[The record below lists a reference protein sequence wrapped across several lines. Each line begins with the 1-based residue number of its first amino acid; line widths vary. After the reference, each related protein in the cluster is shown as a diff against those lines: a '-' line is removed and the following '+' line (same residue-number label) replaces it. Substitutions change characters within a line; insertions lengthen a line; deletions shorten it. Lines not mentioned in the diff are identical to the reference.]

1 VDEPVRPRSA
11 PRRPSPR
18 RPAWPRLAIV
28 DRHIAFGVARS
39 YLIVLAVLLA
49 LFSFLALVEELED
62 LGKGRY
68 GLGDI
73 LAVVALTTPRRAL
86 DLAAITALIGSVLAM
101 GRLASDGELIALQ
114 SAGISTLR
122 IGWAAV
128 KPTLVLAT
136 VCLLAEE
143 FVVPALDQAAHVRRA
158 RAIATVSAVRSDDG
172 FWSRQGD
179 RFVRV
184 RRVSEANVLGGV
196 EVYEFDADGRL
207 RLFLAAERAEVGAG
221 REWTLTGVVE
231 KEFGSDGPRTR
242 RLPRRAWESFI
253 DRAHVDLLALP
264 PSSLSFSDLYRYV
277 AMLRASG
284 QAAARYELALWQKIS
299 LPLAAGAMV
308 LLAITFIFGLLRVA
322 SAGQRM
328 MVGTSV
334 GIAFHLGD
342 QVASR
347 VGLLLNVSPAITAL
361 APVGAV
367 LALAL
372 WLFRR
377 TH

>member
-1 VDEPVRPRSA
+1 VRPRSA
-11 PRRPSPR
+11 ARRPAPR
-18 RPAWPRLAIV
+18 RPAWPRLSIV
-28 DRHIAFGVARS
+28 DRHIGISVASS
-39 YLIVLAVLLA
+39 YLLVLAVLLT
-49 LFSFLALVEELED
+49 LFTVLAFVEELED

-68 GLGDI
+68 GLNDI
-73 LAVVALTTPRRAL
+73 LMVVALTTPRRAL

-114 SAGISTLR
+114 SAGISPLR

-136 VCLLAEE
+136 VCLLAGE
-143 FVVPALDQAAHVRRA
+143 FVVPGLDQAAHARRA
-158 RAIATVSAVRSDDG
+158 RAITTVSAVRSDDG
-172 FWSRQGD
+172 FWSRHGD

-184 RRVSEANVLGGV
+184 RRVSEGNVLGGV
-196 EVYEFDADGRL
+196 QVYEFDADGRL

-221 REWTLTGVVE
+221 RQWMLTGVVE
-231 KEFGSDGPRTR
+231 KEFGTDGPTTR
-242 RLPRRAWESFI
+242 RLPRRPWESFI
-253 DRAHVDLLALP
+253 EREQVDLLALP
-264 PSSLSFSDLYRYV
+264 PASLGFSDLYRYIGL
-277 AMLRASG
+277 LRASG
-284 QAAARYELALWQKIS
+284 QARARYELALWQKIS

-308 LLAITFIFGLLRVA
+308 LLAITFTFGLLRVA

-334 GIAFHLGD
+334 GLAFHLGD
-342 QVASR
+342 QVVSR
-347 VGLLLNVSPAITAL
+347 VGLLLNVNPAVTAL

-372 WLFRR
+372 WLLRR
-377 TH
+377 TQ

>member
-1 VDEPVRPRSA
+1 
-11 PRRPSPR
+11 
-18 RPAWPRLAIV
+18 
-28 DRHIAFGVARS
+28 VASS
-39 YLIVLAVLLA
+39 YLLVLGVLLA
-49 LFSFLALVEELED
+49 LFSVLAFVEELED

-68 GLGDI
+68 GLSDV
-73 LAVVALTTPRRAL
+73 LMVVALTTPRRAL
-86 DLAAITALIGSVLAM
+86 DLAALTALLGSVLAM

-136 VCLLAEE
+136 VCLLAGE
-143 FVVPALDQAAHVRRA
+143 FVVPGLDQAAHVRRT
-158 RAIATVSAVRSDDG
+158 RAITTMSAVRSDDG
-172 FWSRQGD
+172 FWSRHGD
-179 RFVRV
+179 RFVHV
-184 RRVSEANVLGGV
+184 QRVSEGNVLGGV
-196 EVYEFDADGRL
+196 QVYEFDADGRL

-221 REWTLTGVVE
+221 GQWMLTDVVE
-231 KEFGSDGPRTR
+231 KEFGPEGPTTR
-242 RLPRRAWESFI
+242 RLPRRTWASFI
-253 DRAHVDLLALP
+253 EREQVGLLALP
-264 PSSLSFSDLYRYV
+264 PTSLPFSDLYRYIGL
-277 AMLRASG
+277 LRASG
-284 QAAARYELALWQKIS
+284 QARARYELALWQKIS

-308 LLAITFIFGLLRVA
+308 LLAITFTFGLLRVA

-334 GIAFHLGD
+334 GLAFHLGD
-342 QVASR
+342 QVVSR
-347 VGLLLNVSPAITAL
+347 VGLLLNVNPAVTAL

-377 TH
+377 TQ